1 MLRAFCFFLAGVVS
15 VLWWGCASMMLT
27 LLLYILLP
35 ASIRKSYLKQG
46 DVSPVHFMTLLPSF
60 PTGLLLGIWL
70 EKWQTGLGRL
80 KVGLPGC
87 HWSLAVTIL
96 IAMAIHPHWVV
107 PAIPA
112 HLHRAHHQELVHL
125 RGLDGKWF
133 LFQSSKPWVGSL
145 WVQRVLVRFPIVSKG
160 FILPISSVCPF
171 FLLWHI
177 QLSGVV
183 NLRTGD
189 LRPHVI
195 LSAMQRLHVS
205 GWGQRMASRAGS
217 LAKFLQF
224 HLIFTVTVSGECSLL
239 HTHGWLSVLSQDV
252 ACRLL
257 LLVPARHYRL
267 LGWAE
272 GPTISD
278 VRLFLA
284 YI

>member
-1 MLRAFCFFLAGVVS
+1 MTDRSRSPQSRLARVSLESSSDHTDSDGDSSPLSGSSDSSSSTSSSSSGAGPLERARWEVILVPKFKAM
-15 VLWWGCASMMLT
+15 GC
-27 LLLYILLP
+27 
-35 ASIRKSYLKQG
+35 
-46 DVSPVHFMTLLPSF
+46 
-60 PTGLLLGIWL
+60 
-70 EKWQTGLGRL
+70 
-80 KVGLPGC
+80 
-87 HWSLAVTIL
+87 
-96 IAMAIHPHWVV
+96 
-107 PAIPA
+107 
-112 HLHRAHHQELVHL
+112 
-125 RGLDGKWF
+125 
-133 LFQSSKPWVGSL
+133 SL